1 MHLLNTHGRVERVN
15 MGLSGPLTESNVMLM
30 IFEVHGSGLT
40 PAETEKSIDLH
51 KVSRGSGLTILRNS
65 NPELERK

>member
-1 MHLLNTHGRVERVN
+1 MHLLNTHGIVERVN
-15 MGLSGPLTESNVMLM
+15 MGLSGPLTESNVML
-30 IFEVHGSGLT
+30 IFEIHGSGLT

-51 KVSRGSGLTILRNS
+51 KVSRGSALTILRNS